1 MIYVLLAN
9 GFEETEAIAP
19 IDVMRRGGLEVCTAG
34 IDGTEITGAHSIKV
48 VADIDI
54 KDIDKSDVEGV
65 ILPGGMPGTLN
76 LQKDDRVKDLIS
88 YCNENELLIA
98 AICAAPMILGEIGML
113 SKREATCFPG
123 FEGHLRGAEVY
134 DCSVVVSDNIITA
147 KGAGAALEFGSAIV
161 DYFSG
166 ESGSG
171 DEILAQ
177 MQYPFV

>member
-1 MIYVLLAN
+1 MIYVLLAD
-9 GFEETEAIAP
+9 GFEETEAIVP

-34 IDGTEITGAHSIKV
+34 VGGTEITGAHAIKV
-48 VADIDI
+48 VTDVDVN
-54 KDIDKSDVEGV
+54 DIDKEDVEGI

-76 LQKDDRVKDLIS
+76 LQKDCKVGEFIS

-98 AICAAPMILGEIGML
+98 AICAAPMILGELNML
-113 SKREATCFPG
+113 CGREATCFPG
-123 FEGHLRGAEVY
+123 FEEHLLGAEVC

-147 KGAGAALEFGSAIV
+147 RGAGAALEFGSSIV

-166 ESGSG
+166 ENGVG
-171 DEILAQ
+171 DEILTQ